1 MKVLLRK
8 DIEKVGQRGEIVEVA
23 DGYARNY
30 LLPQQLAAKAT
41 AENVRRLE
49 AEHREIE
56 RQVEAERDQLKELA
70 ARLETVSCTL
80 TVAANETGTLYA
92 AVSAEDI
99 AKALQESE
107 SIELKPESLV
117 LEEPIKEVGVYTMPV
132 RLLSDVE
139 TTLRVWIVAE

>member
-1 MKVLLRK
+1 MKVLLRQ
-8 DIEKVGQRGEIVEVA
+8 DIDKVGKRGEIVEVA
-23 DGYARNY
+23 DGYARNC

-41 AENVRRLE
+41 AENIRRLE

-56 RQVEAERDQLKELA
+56 RQAKAERDQLKELA

-80 TVAANETGTLYA
+80 TAAANETGTLYA

-99 AKALQESE
+99 IKALQEGE
-107 SIELKPESLV
+107 SIELKPECLV
-117 LEEPIKEVGVYTMPV
+117 LEEPIKEVGVYTVPV
-132 RLLSDVE
+132 RLLPDLE